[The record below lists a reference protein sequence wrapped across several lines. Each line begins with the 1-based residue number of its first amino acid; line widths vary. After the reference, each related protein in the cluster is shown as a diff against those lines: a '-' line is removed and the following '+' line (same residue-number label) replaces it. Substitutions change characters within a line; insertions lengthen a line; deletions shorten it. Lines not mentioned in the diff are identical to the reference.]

1 MINQKLII
9 STTNPLMESAHV
21 DKTLREHL
29 RVTIQIKK
37 FQISKRNL
45 NVFEDSFSY
54 DFSISVIRESAE
66 KILNIIND

>member
-1 MINQKLII
+1 
-9 STTNPLMESAHV
+9 MESDHV

-54 DFSISVIRESAE
+54 DFSISVIIESAE